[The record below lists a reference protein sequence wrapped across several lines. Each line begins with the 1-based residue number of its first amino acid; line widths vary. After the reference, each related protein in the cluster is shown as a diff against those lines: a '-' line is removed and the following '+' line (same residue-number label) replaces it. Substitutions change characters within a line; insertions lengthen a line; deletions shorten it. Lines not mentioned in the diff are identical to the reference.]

1 MDLWVKNQSKTGLYK
16 VNNVVVDTVT
26 NAIVTR
32 LGDEDEWLGFYES
45 KERTLEVLGEI
56 QKLLI
61 ENMVVF
67 KNYDVPDYKSLKT
80 EIDYARKY
88 GFFDV
93 NSHPQVDM
101 WQPDYVVFEK
111 PEE

>member
-1 MDLWVKNQSKTGLYK
+1 MDLWVKNQSRTGLYK

-61 ENMVVF
+61 SGVFLF
-67 KNYDVPDYKSLKT
+67 KNLDISSKDLKSIG
-80 EIDYARKY
+80 IDNACVYSTK
-88 GFFDV
+88 DS
-93 NSHPQVDM
+93 NSQIEHIHRDC
-101 WQPDYVVFEK
+101 VVFEM
-111 PEE
+111 PEN

>member
-1 MDLWVKNQSKTGLYK
+1 MDLWVKNQSRTGLYK

-56 QKLLI
+56 QKLI
-61 ENMVVF
+61 MNDVVLF
-67 KNYDVPDYKSLKT
+67 KNFDISSKDLKSIG
-80 EIDYARKY
+80 IDNACVYSTK
-88 GFFDV
+88 DN
-93 NSHPQVDM
+93 NSQIEHIQRDC
-101 WQPDYVVFEK
+101 VVFEMPK
-111 PEE
+111 E